1 MHLWDKASRNLT
13 DFTTHFSFVIDS
25 LNQPNYADGLAFF
38 LAPSDSKIPIRCH
51 GSLLGID
58 INSIKSAANVSWLSN
73 ITIREGKRNE
83 AWISCNSS
91 SHNLSVE
98 FTSFNNNVTA
108 RQLLYYIVDLSLYL
122 PEYVTFGFSA
132 ATGNA
137 SCAIHTISSWDFSS
151 SLEIDNSITIP
162 KGPNPALTPK
172 RRNTFKLAMG
182 FGFGGL
188 IFVGGLVAILFALWK
203 RCRPGCAG

>member
-1 MHLWDKASRNLT
+1 MHLWDKASRSLK

-25 LNQPNYADGLAFF
+25 LNQPDYADGLAFF
-38 LAPSDSKIPIRCH
+38 LAPSDSKIPIGAMSNNEWDPPGEH
-51 GSLLGID
+51 AGID

-83 AWISCNSS
+83 VWISYNSS

-98 FTSFNNNVTA
+98 FTSLNNNVTV
-108 RQLLYYIVDLSLYL
+108 RQFLYYIVDLSLYL

-137 SCAIHTISSWDFSS
+137 SCAIHTISSWDFCS
-151 SLEIDNSITIP
+151 SLEIDNSITTP

-188 IFVGGLVAILFALWK
+188 IFVGGLVAILFAL
-203 RCRPGCAG
+203 

>member
-1 MHLWDKASRNLT
+1 M
-13 DFTTHFSFVIDS
+13 
-25 LNQPNYADGLAFF
+25 
-38 LAPSDSKIPIRCH
+38 
-51 GSLLGID
+51 
-58 INSIKSAANVSWLSN
+58 SWLSN

-83 AWISCNSS
+83 AWISYNSS

-108 RQLLYYIVDLSLYL
+108 RQFLYYIVDLSLYL

-137 SCAIHTISSWDFSS
+137 SCAIHIISSWDFSS
-151 SLEIDNSITIP
+151 SLEIDNSITTP
-162 KGPNPALTPK
+162 KGLNQALTPK
-172 RRNTFKLAMG
+172 RRNTFKLVMG

-203 RCRPGCAG
+203 RCRRDALDEELDEEFKRGTEPKRFSYDELARVTNSFNDKEKLGQGGFGGVYIGYLRDLKLHCCY